1 MIRSLKLSSR
11 NMIPLQFKNHEMILV
26 IGEVMTMILKI
37 LAKNEE
43 MKLKEDLLEDEIE
56 IMVKEKT
63 EEILD
68 IKKGEEIF
76 EIEGIEISEE
86 IVMMTDQMVM

>member
-37 LAKNEE
+37 LAKSEE